1 MEATPWY
8 RPSDDPPFDRKVLRT
23 IFTVVAVLL
32 SIYLIYK
39 LQTPLLWLTIAVFVA
54 IAASGPVNY
63 FAQHMKR
70 GLAITIVY
78 LLILLVP
85 LGLSAALLPPLVT
98 SAVDLVDQMPQFID
112 DLQDALQKNKEF
124 QKFDENFDF
133 NQQLTNVANDLS
145 GKLGDAASTL
155 GDIGTALINSIF
167 ATFTVFVLSLFMV
180 ARGRRWIDEWL
191 ASRAGPE
198 ADALGRTVD
207 RIGGAVGNY
216 IGGAI
221 AQSFL
226 AGLSAFI
233 VLAILGVPSPLVLAV
248 IVALFDFVPMVGST
262 IAGLLVGIVTLFA
275 DFPLDTIIWAVFV
288 IGYQQF
294 ENYVIQPRIQS
305 RAVEME
311 PFVILI
317 AVLFGGTLMGIVGA
331 ILAIPIAAT
340 LQITYQ
346 EYNRFKDE
354 VRAMT
359 ELPLAPPGDSA
370 SDEATSPETPD
381 APEPA

>member
-1 MEATPWY
+1 MEASPWY
-8 RPSDDPPFDRKVLRT
+8 HQSDDPPFDRKVLRT
-23 IFTVVAVLL
+23 IFTVVAVVLAIWL
-32 SIYLIYK
+32 MIK
-39 LQTPLLWLTIAVFVA
+39 LWTPLLWLMVAVFVA

-63 FAQHMKR
+63 LSKFMKR
-70 GLAITIVY
+70 GFAITLTY
-78 LLILLVP
+78 LMILLVP

-98 SAVDLVDQMPQFID
+98 SAVDLVDQMPQYINDFQD
-112 DLQDALQKNKEF
+112 TLQQNAAF

-133 NQQLTNVANDLS
+133 NQQLTNLAADLS

-167 ATFTVFVLSLFMV
+167 AGFTILVLSLFMV

-191 ASRAGPE
+191 ETRAGPE

-226 AGLSAFI
+226 AGLAAFI
-233 VLAILGVPSPLVLAV
+233 MLSILGIPSPLVLAV
-248 IVALFDFVPMVGST
+248 IVAAFDFVPMVGST
-262 IAGLLVGIVTLFA
+262 IAGLIVGIVTLFA
-275 DFPLDTIIWAVFV
+275 DFPIDTIVWAAFV

-294 ENYVIQPRIQS
+294 ENYVVQPRIQS

-311 PFVILI
+311 PFVILV
-317 AVLFGGTLMGIVGA
+317 AVLFGGTLMGVVGA

-346 EYNRFKDE
+346 EYNRFKAEIRQMTGETQAVDLADGDE
-354 VRAMT
+354 PVGAEGT
-359 ELPLAPPGDSA
+359 D
-370 SDEATSPETPD
+370 
-381 APEPA
+381 

>member
-1 MEATPWY
+1 MEASPWY
-8 RPSDDPPFDRKVLRT
+8 HQSDDPPFDRKVMRT
-23 IFTVVAVLL
+23 IFTVLAVVLAIWL
-32 SIYLIYK
+32 MIQLW
-39 LQTPLLWLTIAVFVA
+39 TPLLWLIVAVFVA
-54 IAASGPVNY
+54 IAASGPVN
-63 FAQHMKR
+63 FLSKHMKR
-70 GLAITIVY
+70 GFAITLTY
-78 LLILLVP
+78 LMILLVP

-98 SAVDLVDQMPQFID
+98 SAVDLVDQMPQYINDF
-112 DLQDALQKNKEF
+112 QDTLEHTAAF

-133 NQQLTNVANDLS
+133 NQQLTNLAADLS

-167 ATFTVFVLSLFMV
+167 AGFTILVLSLFMV
-180 ARGRRWIDEWL
+180 ARGRGWIDDWL
-191 ASRAGPE
+191 ETRAGPE
-198 ADALGRTVD
+198 ADALGRAVD

-233 VLAILGVPSPLVLAV
+233 VLSILGVPSPLVLAV
-248 IVALFDFVPMVGST
+248 IVAAFDFVPMVGST
-262 IAGLLVGIVTLFA
+262 IAGLMVGLVTLFA
-275 DFPLDTIIWAVFV
+275 DFPLDTIVWAIFV

-311 PFVILI
+311 PFVILV
-317 AVLFGGTLMGIVGA
+317 AVLFGGTLMGVVGA

-346 EYNRFKDE
+346 EYNRFKAEIRQMTGETQAVELADTDE
-354 VRAMT
+354 PVGAEGT
-359 ELPLAPPGDSA
+359 D
-370 SDEATSPETPD
+370 
-381 APEPA
+381 

>member
-1 MEATPWY
+1 MESRPWY

-23 IFTVVAVLL
+23 IFTVVAVVF
-32 SIYLIYK
+32 SIYLIVRLK
-39 LQTPLLWLTIAVFVA
+39 TPLLWLTVAVFVA
-54 IAASGPVNY
+54 IAASGPVNF
-63 FAQHMKR
+63 FAKR
-70 GLAITIVY
+70 MRRGAAIAIVY

-85 LGLSAALLPPLVT
+85 LGFSAVLLPPLVT
-98 SAVDLVDQMPQFID
+98 SAIDLVDQMPSYINDF
-112 DLQDALQKNKEF
+112 QDTLQKNQQF

-133 NQQLTNVANDLS
+133 NQQLNNLASDLS

-155 GDIGTALINSIF
+155 GDIGTALVNSIF
-167 ATFTVFVLSLFMV
+167 ATFTIFVLSLFMV
-180 ARGRRWIDEWL
+180 ARGRNWIDEWL
-191 ASRAGPE
+191 ARRAGPE
-198 ADALGRTVD
+198 ADALSRTVD

-221 AQSFL
+221 AQAFL
-226 AGLSAFI
+226 AGLAAFI
-233 VLAILGVPSPLVLAV
+233 VLTILGVPSPLVLAT
-248 IVALFDFVPMVGST
+248 IVAVFDFVPMVGST

-311 PFVILI
+311 PFVILV
-317 AVLFGGTLMGIVGA
+317 AVMFGGSLMGIVGA

-346 EYNRFKDE
+346 EYSRFREE
-354 VRAMT
+354 VR
-359 ELPLAPPGDSA
+359 EIESGIVDGPDSSESDDAPPEP
-370 SDEATSPETPD
+370 EA
-381 APEPA
+381 PATA

>member
-1 MEATPWY
+1 
-8 RPSDDPPFDRKVLRT
+8 
-23 IFTVVAVLL
+23 
-32 SIYLIYK
+32 
-39 LQTPLLWLTIAVFVA
+39 
-54 IAASGPVNY
+54 
-63 FAQHMKR
+63 
-70 GLAITIVY
+70 
-78 LLILLVP
+78 
-85 LGLSAALLPPLVT
+85 
-98 SAVDLVDQMPQFID
+98 
-112 DLQDALQKNKEF
+112 
-124 QKFDENFDF
+124 
-133 NQQLTNVANDLS
+133 
-145 GKLGDAASTL
+145 
-155 GDIGTALINSIF
+155 
-167 ATFTVFVLSLFMV
+167 
-180 ARGRRWIDEWL
+180 
-191 ASRAGPE
+191 
-198 ADALGRTVD
+198 TVD

-354 VRAMT
+354 VKSMT
-359 ELPLAPPGDSA
+359 ELPLSPPDEPTGPDPTSTDS
-370 SDEATSPETPD
+370 TD
-381 APEPA
+381 APELA

>member
-1 MEATPWY
+1 MEASPWY

-32 SIYLIYK
+32 SIYLIYR
-39 LQTPLLWLTIAVFVA
+39 LQTPLLWLTIAVFVS

-63 FAQHMKR
+63 FSQHMKR

-78 LLILLVP
+78 LMILLVP

-98 SAVDLVDQMPQFID
+98 SAVDLVDQMPQFIN

-191 ASRAGPE
+191 ASRAGP
-198 ADALGRTVD
+198 
-207 RIGGAVGNY
+207 
-216 IGGAI
+216 
-221 AQSFL
+221 
-226 AGLSAFI
+226 
-233 VLAILGVPSPLVLAV
+233 
-248 IVALFDFVPMVGST
+248 
-262 IAGLLVGIVTLFA
+262 
-275 DFPLDTIIWAVFV
+275 
-288 IGYQQF
+288 
-294 ENYVIQPRIQS
+294 
-305 RAVEME
+305 
-311 PFVILI
+311 
-317 AVLFGGTLMGIVGA
+317 
-331 ILAIPIAAT
+331 
-340 LQITYQ
+340 
-346 EYNRFKDE
+346 
-354 VRAMT
+354 
-359 ELPLAPPGDSA
+359 
-370 SDEATSPETPD
+370 
-381 APEPA
+381 

>member
-1 MEATPWY
+1 MEASPWY
-8 RPSDDPPFDRKVLRT
+8 HQSDDPPFDRKVLRT
-23 IFTVVAVLL
+23 IFTVLAVVV
-32 SIYLIYK
+32 SIWLIIQ
-39 LQTPLLWLTIAVFVA
+39 LWTPLLWLIVAVFVA
-54 IAASGPVNY
+54 IAASGPVNFLSKY
-63 FAQHMKR
+63 MKR
-70 GLAITIVY
+70 GFAITLTY
-78 LLILLVP
+78 LMILLVP

-98 SAVDLVDQMPQFID
+98 SAIDLVDQMPQYINDFQAT
-112 DLQDALQKNKEF
+112 LEGNKQF
-124 QKFDENFDF
+124 QRFDENFDV
-133 NQQLTNVANDLS
+133 NQQLTNLAADLS

-167 ATFTVFVLSLFMV
+167 ASFTILVLSLFMV
-180 ARGRRWIDEWL
+180 ARGRKWIDEWL
-191 ASRAGPE
+191 ETRAGPE

-226 AGLSAFI
+226 AGLAAFI
-233 VLAILGVPSPLVLAV
+233 VLSILGVPSPLVLAV
-248 IVALFDFVPMVGST
+248 IVAAFDFVPMVGST
-262 IAGLLVGIVTLFA
+262 IAGLLVGTVTLFA
-275 DFPLDTIIWAVFV
+275 DFPLDTIVWAIFV

-311 PFVILI
+311 PFVILV
-317 AVLFGGTLMGIVGA
+317 AVLFGGTLMGVVGA

-346 EYNRFKDE
+346 EFNRFKAE
-354 VRAMT
+354 IRAMT
-359 ELPLAPPGDSA
+359 GDNA
-370 SDEATSPETPD
+370 VLDPAVAAGADEPMGAEGTD
-381 APEPA
+381 